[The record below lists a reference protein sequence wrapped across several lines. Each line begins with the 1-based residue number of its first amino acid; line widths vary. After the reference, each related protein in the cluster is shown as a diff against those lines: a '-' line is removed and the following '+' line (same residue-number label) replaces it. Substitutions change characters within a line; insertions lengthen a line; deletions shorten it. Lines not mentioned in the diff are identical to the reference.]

1 MTPLPFTVWGVPRV
15 SLRGVPCAPLSLT
28 TLLPWGLVARIQRR
42 IFLVRTYAMGF
53 NVCPCIGH
61 HFHPRAA
68 PLFRHF
74 GVSMGGL
81 PSPPLLL
88 LIIMGDTGAFLL
100 LLTFSSSSW
109 GVFNSFLSFSSSS
122 QEAFLLL
129 LTFSSSSWGVF
140 NPFLS
145 FSSSSWGVFIR
156 LLFHW
161 DYEGKGEIVPSATC
175 SGGLYFYSHSSIRHS
190 CGQGFFITG
199 GDSLDTCQGTAT
211 DSFFSS

>member
-1 MTPLPFTVWGVPRV
+1 MDSGLFHHRGALCMMPLQFTVWGVPRV

-28 TLLPWGLVARIQRR
+28 TLLPWGLVAQIQRR

-53 NVCPCIGH
+53 DVCPCIGH

-68 PLFRHF
+68 PLFRRF
-74 GVSMGGL
+74 GVSMWGL
-81 PSPPLLL
+81 PSPLLS
-88 LIIMGDTGAFLL
+88 
-100 LLTFSSSSW
+100 FSSSSW
-109 GVFNSFLSFSSSS
+109 GAWG
-122 QEAFLLL
+122 AFLLL

-145 FSSSSWGVFIR
+145 FSSSSWGVFIL

-175 SGGLYFYSHSSIRHS
+175 SGGFCFYSHSSIRHS
-190 CGQGFFITG
+190 CGQGFFNTD

-211 DSFFSS
+211 GLFSS